1 MQFLILLF
9 TILNFLSF
17 WGVIILG
24 VYLTYKK
31 QKGKNVNIQGK
42 KSQKIL
48 FGKRNKKNKR

>member
-48 FGKRNKKNKR
+48 FDKRNKKNK